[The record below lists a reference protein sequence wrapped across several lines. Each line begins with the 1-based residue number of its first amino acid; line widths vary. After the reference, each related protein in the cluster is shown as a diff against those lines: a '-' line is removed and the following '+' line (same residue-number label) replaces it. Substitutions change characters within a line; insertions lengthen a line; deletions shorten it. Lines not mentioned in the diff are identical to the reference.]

1 MRNSILCFIL
11 IVCSATAWAQ
21 LTVNQPSPLWL
32 CDSGNNG
39 TETFDLSVKTNEILG
54 SLSPNSYTVSYHL
67 NLTDANAGLS
77 ALPLLYTNSAW
88 NLFVFA
94 RVTENANPSNYGVT
108 PLELGLN
115 QQPNAPTVTVTA
127 CSNTPGAP
135 CFDLTT
141 TESQI
146 TGGNSSLVLNYFQT
160 QADAYSGTNA
170 FLNPTCYVSLTASPT
185 VSPVYY
191 QVNNLSTGCINVGTI
206 ELIYITC
213 STCPLPNVSVGSV
226 TQNSAELQLN
236 SVASNPIAGWE
247 FAVQP
252 AGGPPPN
259 QGGIYVP
266 VTTAIYNLTG
276 LQCGTSYEVY
286 AKTICSYTPY
296 DSSTWSGP
304 FNFTTPAC
312 GPQYG
317 QPLSFQACVDGTNL
331 ACFDLTTNNAPLIGT
346 HNPADHTIT
355 YHLSPN
361 EAQMGVNPID
371 TNFCTGVGST
381 MVYARVARNDG
392 SYFTSVVFFYIES
405 YRYNTTPHQEYS
417 QCDQDNNGVIVF
429 NLTTL
434 AAQLNSP
441 QSFEYYLSNTAA
453 ETQQNPLAN
462 PAAFSVNVQ
471 GSAIP
476 IYIREIIPNACD
488 TIHIFSIRTFSNCN
502 TASTCQ
508 GANSLCG
515 NLGIPFSNTV
525 NIPSTGSSG
534 CLNTTPNPTW
544 FYMPISQAGVLNL
557 RIEQNMD
564 VSFAGPQLDVDYAI
578 YGPFTDPLSACTQT
592 NPSTI
597 VACSYS
603 SATVEFPTF
612 FAQAG
617 KYYLVMVTNFSNT
630 PGFIRISNMGSQAV
644 IDCSS
649 MQFQA
654 FLDSN
659 ANGTMDVGEPPFPLG
674 EFTYERNNDGVV
686 HHYSNPYGNLSIYD
700 LNMSNTYDVGFSI
713 QSNYTALYSVNPAML
728 SNLTITPGS
737 GVQNYYFPVSVVQPY
752 NDLSAY
758 LVSMSSPRPGF
769 VHTQR
774 VYYANLGNQQVGSGA
789 VSYTKDSRLTLV
801 NLPAGATATTNG
813 FTYSF
818 SNLAPFETR
827 YFDVS
832 LQVPV
837 VPLVNSGDVIISAV
851 AITPLNG
858 DAVPANN
865 DFSLNESVVNAYDPN
880 DKMEAHGREIVH
892 SQFTSDDAL
901 FYTIRF
907 ENTGTASA
915 INVRITDLLDAQLD
929 ENTVAV
935 IASSHAYNLD
945 RIGSQLTFNFPL
957 IDLPVSVANT
967 SIGKGFITFKVKPLP
982 GYAIGDMIP
991 NTASIYFDFNPAIV
1005 TNTFETLFVA
1015 PLNIPENNL
1024 NGVQLYP
1031 NPSSSSITLDFG
1043 SSASNGLKLAIYS
1056 QLGTLIAQQNLSG
1069 TQQEHI
1075 DVTQLESGIYV
1086 LQITTSDQKKYT
1098 YKLVKN

>member
-1 MRNSILCFIL
+1 MHKLVTYLFLLTLGTVGN
-11 IVCSATAWAQ
+11 AQ
-21 LTVNQPSPLWL
+21 ISLNQPSAYFL
-32 CDSGNNG
+32 CDNANDGI
-39 TETFDLSVKTNEILG
+39 ETFNLETKTSEILG
-54 SLSPNSYTVSYHL
+54 NLSPSTYVVSYHL
-67 NLTDANAGLS
+67 NAQDAQAGVAS
-77 ALPLLYTNSAW
+77 LPLLYTNTPW
-88 NLFVFA
+88 NLLIYA
-94 RVTENANPSNYGVT
+94 RVTEISNPSNYGVT

-115 QQPNAPTVTVTA
+115 QQPNAPTVTLTA
-127 CSNTPGAP
+127 CSNTPGVS
-135 CFDLTT
+135 CFDLTAT
-141 TESQI
+141 NTQI
-146 TGGNSSLVLNYFQT
+146 TGGNSALVLNYFQT

-170 FLNPTCYVSLTASPT
+170 LLTPTCYVSLTATPT
-185 VSPVYY
+185 LSPVYY
-191 QVNNLSTGCINVGTI
+191 QISNLSTGCINVGTI
-206 ELIYITC
+206 ELIYISC
-213 STCPLPNVSVGSV
+213 STCPLPNVSIGSI
-226 TQNSAELQLN
+226 TQNGAEVNLN
-236 SVASNPIAGWE
+236 AVASNPIVGWE
-247 FAVQP
+247 LVVQP

-259 QGGIYVP
+259 QGVIVSGSMPTY
-266 VTTAIYNLTG
+266 YLTG
-276 LQCGTSYEVY
+276 LQCGLNYEVF
-286 AKTICSYTPY
+286 AKTICSNNPN
-296 DSSTWSGP
+296 DSSAWSGP
-304 FNFTTPAC
+304 FNFATPTC

-331 ACFDLTTNNAPLIGT
+331 ACFDLTTNNAPLLGT
-346 HNPADHTIT
+346 YNPADHTIT

-361 EAQMGVNPID
+361 EAEMGVNPID

-392 SYFTSVVFFYIES
+392 SFFTSVVFFYIES

-434 AAQLNSP
+434 AAQLNSSN
-441 QSFEYYLSNTAA
+441 SFEYYLSNTAA

-462 PAAFSVNVQ
+462 PSAFTVNVQ
-471 GSAIP
+471 GNAIP

-488 TIHIFSIRTFSNCN
+488 TLHVFNIRTFGNCN

-525 NIPSTGSSG
+525 NIPSPGSSG

-564 VSFAGPQLDVDYAI
+564 VSFAGPQLDVDYVI

-592 NPSTI
+592 NPNTI

-603 SATVEFPTF
+603 AANVEFPTF
-612 FAQAG
+612 LAQAG

-659 ANGTMDVGEPPFPLG
+659 ANGTMDVGESPFPLG

-686 HHYSNPYGNLSIYD
+686 HHYSNPYGNLSLYD
-700 LNMSNTYDVGFSI
+700 LNMANTYDVGFTI
-713 QSNYTALYSVNPAML
+713 QSNYAAQYAVSPAML

-737 GVQNYYFPVSVVQPY
+737 GVQNYYFPITVIQPY
-752 NDLSAY
+752 IDLSVY
-758 LVSMSSPRPGF
+758 VVSMSSPRPGF

-774 VYYANLGNQQVGSGA
+774 IYYTNLGNQQIVSGA
-789 VSYTKDSRLTLV
+789 VSYTKDTRLSLV
-801 NLPAGATATTNG
+801 NVPVGATATTNG
-813 FTYSF
+813 FMYSF

-837 VPLVNSGDVIISAV
+837 VPLVNSGDVLVSA
-851 AITPLNG
+851 ASITPLNG
-858 DAVPANN
+858 DTVPTNN
-865 DFSLNESVVNAYDPN
+865 DFSLNELVVNAYDPN
-880 DKMEAHGREIVH
+880 DKMEAHGREIVKT
-892 SQFTSDDAL
+892 QFTADDYL
-901 FYTIRF
+901 YYTVRF

-915 INVRITDLLDAQLD
+915 VNIRVEDELEAQLD
-929 ENTVAV
+929 ETTVAMV
-935 IASSHAYNLD
+935 ASSHEYTLD
-945 RIGSQLTFNFPL
+945 RVGSHLTWRFPS
-957 IDLPVSVANT
+957 INLPVSVANT
-967 SIGKGFITFKVKPLP
+967 TLGKGFITFKVKPRS
-982 GYAIGDMIP
+982 GFAVGDSIL
-991 NTASIYFDFNPAIV
+991 NTAFIYFDFNPAIV

-1015 PLNIPENNL
+1015 PLNTYENNL
-1024 NGVQLYP
+1024 NGLQLYP
-1031 NPSSSSITLDFG
+1031 NPSSSRITLDFG
-1043 SSASNGLKLAIYS
+1043 YSTSSGLQFAIYT

-1069 TQQEHI
+1069 AQQEHI
-1075 DVTQLESGIYV
+1075 DISNLESGLYV
-1086 LQITTSDQKKYT
+1086 LQITTSDQKKYL
-1098 YKLVKN
+1098 YKIVKN